1 MSRGFSLERRA
12 CLKGI
17 GAAASVLS
25 LRAFAAD
32 SEHKYSKKVIDL
44 VERAL
49 VIDMLGP
56 LKLDFR
62 PEAYAEPLSEQDA
75 AMFRICGIT
84 AFHNSVGVGGPN
96 AYDEALQF
104 ICAWSGFAGRNSD
117 VFSLV
122 GIAADLDHAKA
133 KHKIAVIMG
142 LQNAEQFR
150 EAKDVKDFYQ
160 LGLRCAQLTYNSQ
173 NYIGSGSTD
182 RIDGGISD
190 YGVEIIKAMNE
201 VGMLIDVS
209 HSGDRTTLDAIEL
222 SPRPIAFTHSNCRA
236 LNNHPRLK
244 TDEAIQKLARK
255 GGVMGITGVRNF
267 VKDREPTTV
276 EDVVDHIDH
285 VVKLVGIEHVG
296 IGTDSDLMGYDHM
309 QPDQYAKLKAA
320 YKASYAF
327 RDKIDTDGFNH
338 PRKIYDLTDA
348 LLRRGYSDSNIQAVL
363 GGNFRRLLGESWTPQ
378 PQVEKKS

>member
-44 VERAL
+44 VERSL

-104 ICAWSGFAGRNSD
+104 ISAWSGFAGRNSD